1 MGGSSKS
8 SSSNATY
15 NYDQRQVHSTDARD
29 YSNRST
35 SNVDLSDR
43 SAKDYSDRSVT
54 TINNADGAKVAQ
66 FGAELLRDVSA
77 DQTDTVKTLAAFGTD
92 TIRELGGAVT
102 DLYDNA
108 GNQTAAAWTH
118 TIDKSAEA
126 FENLLTTA
134 RSTTD
139 SARSLAEQA
148 LQTYQPADSKIGDTM
163 KYSAIA
169 AAVVVALMVM
179 KKA

>member
-1 MGGSSKS
+1 MGGLFGSKKS
-8 SSSNATY
+8 SSSSSTAAY

-29 YSNRST
+29 YSQQHNT
-35 SNVDLSDR
+35 DL
-43 SAKDYSDRSVT
+43 SDRSVT
-54 TINNADGAKVAQ
+54 TIHNADSAQIAK
-66 FGAELLRDVSA
+66 FNAELLRGVSS
-77 DQTDTVKTLAAFGTD
+77 DQTDTVKAVAQFGTD
-92 TIRELGGAVT
+92 QIRELGGAVT
-102 DLYDNA
+102 DLFDNA
-108 GNQTAAAWTH
+108 GNQTSAAWTH

-139 SARSLAEQA
+139 SARALAEQA
-148 LQTYQPADSKIGDTM
+148 LQTYQPADSKMGDTF